1 MTSSSASAYEKFLLQ
16 KNTLTANDVMDYIG
30 TAYLRDNNLE
40 KAVSGFKKIPEKY
53 YRQDPYRTYL
63 AANPFA
69 SQVLDTHAPTKADTV
84 TYTKLS
90 FTQRMQQ
97 LEKTA
102 NGTGSADDKAKAF
115 YMLATGYYQ
124 MSYWVETAGYL

>member
-16 KNTLTANDVMDYIG
+16 KNTLSANDVMDYIG

-40 KAVSGFKKIPEKY
+40 KAVTGFKKIPEKY

-69 SQVLDTHAPTKADTV
+69 SLDSGYTRTHQSRYSNLYQAILYPTDA
-84 TYTKLS
+84 
-90 FTQRMQQ
+90 
-97 LEKTA
+97 
-102 NGTGSADDKAKAF
+102 
-115 YMLATGYYQ
+115 ATGKNSKRSGQ
-124 MSYWVETAGYL
+124 CR